1 MTLDARRCLGYHCP
15 DSYRNNCVFHM
26 RQHQPGELVFQSQ
39 RVGEECDNHQPFRKR
54 EWGIGPEEA
63 ND

>member
-26 RQHQPGELVFQSQ
+26 RQYQAGELVFQAQ
-39 RVGEECDNHQPFRKR
+39 RVGEECDHYQPFRK
-54 EWGIGPEEA
+54 EWGVGPEVES